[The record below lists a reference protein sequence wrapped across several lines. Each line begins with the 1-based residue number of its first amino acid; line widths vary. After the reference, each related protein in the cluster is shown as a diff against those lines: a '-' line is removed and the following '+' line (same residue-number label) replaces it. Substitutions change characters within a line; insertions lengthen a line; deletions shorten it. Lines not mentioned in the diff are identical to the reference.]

1 MSFFQFL
8 KNEIKNNLAFLMATV
23 LASVAAVIGVSL
35 VMALWALVVG
45 YSWGAT
51 DGD

>member
-1 MSFFQFL
+1 
-8 KNEIKNNLAFLMATV
+8 MATV
-23 LASVAAVIGVSL
+23 LASVAAVIGVSLGLSLWL